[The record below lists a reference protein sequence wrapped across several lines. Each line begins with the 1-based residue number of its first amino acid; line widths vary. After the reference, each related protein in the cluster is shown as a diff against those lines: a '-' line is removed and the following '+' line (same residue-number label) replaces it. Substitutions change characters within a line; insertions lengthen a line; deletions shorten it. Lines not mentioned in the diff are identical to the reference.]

1 MAFKHQMIRNSMVV
15 GFFSLLGGLTG
26 ILVDTSIAANLG
38 LSRSSDTFY
47 VAFTVPYIIM
57 NLLYATGQFSLVP
70 FFAALQA
77 GHAPQELWRGF
88 SYAMTLVLLGLGS
101 VALVGVV
108 GAPVLVRA
116 IAPGLATTQT
126 IYAAQLARWLFLVI
140 VPAGLAE
147 VIRSFLLSQ
156 RRFAVSSA
164 VGFFRNS
171 VVVLCILFLFKRY
184 GEYSIVLG
192 YVAGYLIQLSALGIQ
207 LVAAFPVR
215 LSLTLAGGG
224 EAFRNLHGAGK
235 AQLGGALAWQGV
247 TVVERIIASFLPP
260 GSLTALNWGFKIM
273 STLAELLVG
282 SVGTVAL
289 PALSRA
295 VAHQA
300 REEERRTFRNTLEIC
315 LTLLAPAGVFCLLL
329 NQNII
334 RLVFERGHFTAE
346 ATDLMAR
353 VFFYYSLSL
362 LLFSFVRVLT
372 FYLFARNEGATF
384 LRLTLAL
391 YGLNVL
397 FDLVY
402 VGLLHWG
409 AIGIPLGLLTALAL
423 TCWAAFHLDL
433 AGLKEALDRT
443 FRIFA
448 LKNLV
453 GALLAVVSVEALR
466 LWLKA
471 PTTGFENFIHLCGLC
486 GTGSLVFLATLAAL
500 RALRISQFTA
510 IWSRADEP

>member
-1 MAFKHQMIRNSMVV
+1 MASKHQMIRSSMVV

-47 VAFTVPYIIM
+47 VAFTIPYIIM

-70 FFAALQA
+70 FFSALQA
-77 GHAPQELWRGF
+77 GHSPAELWRGF
-88 SYAMTLVLLGLGS
+88 SYAMTLVFVGLGS
-101 VALVGVV
+101 VAVVGVV
-108 GAPVLVRA
+108 GAPWMVRA
-116 IAPGLATTQT
+116 IAPGLAATQT
-126 IYAAQLARWLFLVI
+126 AYAAQLARWLFLVI

-156 RRFAVSSA
+156 RRFAVSCA

-171 VVVLCILFLFKRY
+171 AVVLCILFLFKRY
-184 GEYSIVLG
+184 GEYSIILG
-192 YVAGYLIQLSALGIQ
+192 YLAGYFIQLSALGIQ
-207 LVAAFPVR
+207 LAAAFPVR
-215 LSLTLAGGG
+215 FSLTLAGGG

-315 LTLLAPAGVFCLLL
+315 LALIAPAGVFCLLL

-372 FYLFARNEGATF
+372 FYLFARNEGSTF
-384 LRLTLAL
+384 LRLALVL
-391 YGLNVL
+391 YGLNVV
-397 FDLVY
+397 FDLIY
-402 VGLLHWG
+402 VNVLHLG
-409 AIGIPLGLLTALAL
+409 ALGIPLGLLTSMAL
-423 TCWAAFHLDL
+423 TCVVAFERDL
-433 AGLKEALDRT
+433 AGLKESLDRT

-448 LKNLV
+448 LKNLAGV
-453 GALLAVVSVEALR
+453 ALAVGSILALR

-471 PTTGFENFIHLCGLC
+471 PVTGFDNLLYLTVLC
-486 GTGSLVFLATLAAL
+486 GTGLAVFAGALVALGGVPLARVAAQWV
-500 RALRISQFTA
+500 RS
-510 IWSRADEP
+510 EE